1 MRGAGIA
8 FTEPYVLIE
17 GSYLVRQDS
26 PLRANEEVDRA
37 GLRVAVGKGSAYDL
51 YLTRELKAAES
62 CARRPRPPWSTPS
75 WNKAGRGRRRA
86 PAARGRRGP
95 PCRAAPAAGPL
106 HGDPPGHGCPKGYPA
121 EAQRHLADFVE
132 RMKAGGFVADAL
144 ARHGIQGASVA
155 PAAVRSESAG
165 A

>member
-1 MRGAGIA
+1 MVI
-8 FTEPYVLIE
+8 
-17 GSYLVRQDS
+17 RQ
-26 PLRANEEVDRA
+26 AM
-37 GLRVAVGKGSAYDL
+37 
-51 YLTRELKAAES
+51 
-62 CARRPRPPWSTPS
+62 
-75 WNKAGRGRRRA
+75 
-86 PAARGRRGP
+86 
-95 PCRAAPAAGPL
+95 
-106 HGDPPGHGCPKGYPA
+106 GCPKGYPA

>member
-17 GSYLVRQDS
+17 GAYLVRQDS

-51 YLTRELKAAES
+51 YLTRELKAAEIV
-62 CARRPRPPWSTPS
+62 
-75 WNKAGRGRRRA
+75 RA
-86 PAARGRRGP
+86 PTSPAVVDTFLEQSWTWPPACASSSSRRGP

-106 HGDPPGHGCPKGYPA
+106 HGDPPGHGLPKGYPA